1 MHPSPLRWR
10 NRLNLLEIFET
21 PTIKEAS
28 KTEKLKEKFRPA
40 RMRTRAFI
48 DSFSLRTELGSFRP
62 LYLLKEHPTRKKQ
75 ERKMSFLG
83 RPRPPAKFRPRPPHP
98 GTNIRQG

>member
-1 MHPSPLRWR
+1 MHLSPLRWR

-48 DSFSLRTELGSFRP
+48 DSFSLRTDLGSFGP
-62 LYLLKEHPTRKKQ
+62 LYLLKEHPKRKNGEKN
-75 ERKMSFLG
+75 FLQQANFLRYTLFG
-83 RPRPPAKFRPRPPHP
+83 ELKHD
-98 GTNIRQG
+98 G